1 MVGLQRVRNLYN
13 MKNSK
18 KSEYKEYLD
27 QALSRGLQ
35 EELERKAQQYT
46 KYGLEQQAKKVRE
59 FKKRVRQMVGSL

>member
-1 MVGLQRVRNLYN
+1 MVSLQRARSLYN